1 MTVGQAVKIMFA
13 GAGAVVFLT
22 LLVSSGQATPSYR
35 GSVSASPALCRPN
48 TTAPCQQ
55 QPEAAPPLAPPLTPP
70 QEAAPGVQV
79 LKVVTCLLWASLWL
93 SYHTNILFTD
103 KKIY

>member
-1 MTVGQAVKIMFA
+1 MFA

-22 LLVSSGQATPSYR
+22 LLVSPGRATPSYR
-35 GSVSASPALCRPN
+35 GPVSASPASCRPN
-48 TTAPCQQ
+48 TTAPCHQ
-55 QPEAAPPLAPPLTPP
+55 QPEAAPPLTPP

-93 SYHTNILFTD
+93 SYHTNMLFTD
-103 KKIY
+103 KKMY

>member
-1 MTVGQAVKIMFA
+1 MFA
-13 GAGAVVFLT
+13 GAGAVVFLC
-22 LLVSSGQATPSYR
+22 LLVSPGRATPSYR
-35 GSVSASPALCRPN
+35 SSVSASPASCRPN
-48 TTAPCQQ
+48 TTAPCHQ
-55 QPEAAPPLAPPLTPP
+55 QPEPAPPQVPPQEAAPPLTPP

-103 KKIY
+103 KKMY

>member
-1 MTVGQAVKIMFA
+1 MFA
-13 GAGAVVFLT
+13 GAGAVVFLC
-22 LLVSSGQATPSYR
+22 LLVSPGRATPSYR
-35 GSVSASPALCRPN
+35 GPVSASPASCRPN
-48 TTAPCQQ
+48 TTAPCHQ
-55 QPEAAPPLAPPLTPP
+55 QPESAPPLVPPQAPPLAPP

-103 KKIY
+103 KKMY

>member
-1 MTVGQAVKIMFA
+1 MFA
-13 GAGAVVFLT
+13 GAGAVVFLC
-22 LLVSSGQATPSYR
+22 LLVSPGQATPSYR
-35 GSVSASPALCRPN
+35 SSVSASCRPN
-48 TTAPCQQ
+48 TTAPCHQ
-55 QPEAAPPLAPPLTPP
+55 QPEAAPPLTPPQTPP

-103 KKIY
+103 KKMY

>member
-1 MTVGQAVKIMFA
+1 MF
-13 GAGAVVFLT
+13 AGAVVFLT
-22 LLVSSGQATPSYR
+22 LLVSPGQATPSYR
-35 GSVSASPALCRPN
+35 GSVSASCRPN

-55 QPEAAPPLAPPLTPP
+55 QPEAAPPQEAALPLAPP

-103 KKIY
+103 KKMY

>member
-1 MTVGQAVKIMFA
+1 MFA
-13 GAGAVVFLT
+13 GAGAVVFLC
-22 LLVSSGQATPSYR
+22 LLVSPGRATPSYR
-35 GSVSASPALCRPN
+35 SSVSASPASCRPN
-48 TTAPCQQ
+48 TTAPCHQ
-55 QPEAAPPLAPPLTPP
+55 QPESAPPLAPP

-103 KKIY
+103 KNEHI

>member
-1 MTVGQAVKIMFA
+1 MGQAVKIMFA

-35 GSVSASPALCRPN
+35 GSVSASPASCRPN

-55 QPEAAPPLAPPLTPP
+55 QPEAAPP

-103 KKIY
+103 KKMY